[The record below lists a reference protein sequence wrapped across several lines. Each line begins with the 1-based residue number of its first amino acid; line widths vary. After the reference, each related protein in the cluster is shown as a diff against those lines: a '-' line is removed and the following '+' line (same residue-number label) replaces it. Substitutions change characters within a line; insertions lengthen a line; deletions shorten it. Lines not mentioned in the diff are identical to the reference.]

1 MTSPQDLR
9 KLEAAN
15 KQNVHAFNHVL
26 DVAYGRKGKLKRE
39 LMEVEYFFP
48 DPMLHFSDMCVV

>member
-1 MTSPQDLR
+1 MTLQDLR

-15 KQNVHAFNHVL
+15 KHHVQAFTHVL

-39 LMEVEYFFP
+39 LMEVRSCHRLSFGFIQ
-48 DPMLHFSDMCVV
+48 L